1 MHTARRPFHGSRRR
15 RSGSPLF
22 AQLLTAAVESAA
34 TEVAIRFNPTGDPA
48 DQREITYQEL
58 DEGSSRLAREL
69 IERGIGP
76 GDVVAIG
83 LARSPESVLAIWAIA
98 KTGAAHVPIDPGL
111 PADRIDRLAAGS
123 GAALGLTTSRYRS
136 ALGRSLYWMELDD
149 PVQAERISRRPR
161 HPISYADRVRMLDAR
176 HPAYIAYTSGP
187 DGEPTG
193 VVVPHSGLAPVITA
207 ATDHYGITSDSRVA
221 HMCSPDTDVSIL
233 ELLLTFTSG
242 ATLVLVPAGA
252 PGGRQLTD
260 LLTREQVTHMLT
272 TPAAL
277 APVDPAGLTELQVV
291 TAIGGACGFEP
302 IGRWA
307 HERNFFTGYGRTEAG
322 GLATGPGTTAPGA
335 PITVGAALNGSG
347 LFVLDARLRPVPIGV
362 VGELYLSGPALAHGY
377 LDRRGLT
384 AQHFVAAPFG
394 AELGRPGA
402 RMYRTGDLVRRIV
415 TPRGEEIELVGGN
428 GSRVVGWGEVS
439 LPDGEVGPGVP
450 PERPPGFD
458 GGEVTPVGGS
468 EWGAPAAT
476 GAGPGPDPAHGAG
489 HGGPSEGRRA
499 AGPAGDTP
507 AAGREGRSGVPPA
520 RGRGAG
526 REAVPVGS
534 GGDSLPG
541 ALPERSP
548 GFGAVAS
555 AGEVEPAALPQRS
568 RGPGGGEAAASAGE
582 VGRAALPER
591 SRGFG
596 AGAVPAASAG
606 EGQRAVLPQRSR
618 GPGGGEAAAS
628 AGEVGRAVLPQRSRG
643 PGAGEAAASAGEVER
658 VALPERSR
666 GPAGRELPVRGHG
679 FDLGGLSRTS
689 PVFDSAG
696 VPSVPGSELG
706 RGGQQG
712 TGSEFG
718 GEVPPG
724 AGRVFDGGGF
734 PGTSPEF
741 ESGEV
746 PSVPGHEF
754 DQGGFPETPTEL
766 GGGRVPPVPGREFD
780 QGGFP
785 GTSARLGGGDVPPG
799 PARGFGPGALPR
811 NGSGSGRGEIPPRR
825 DGAPGRAALPQ
836 RSRGFSGEVAGSV
849 ADEAVRAARPEYG
862 RADRSAESP
871 ARRSEQGGPPEDRP
885 GFPEEAGPA
894 PVGQPG
900 DRAQYGHARGF
911 GGPASPPIPADG
923 IGAVPATPML
933 AEYLAGGVH
942 PGFAQTAVLALPE
955 GIDRAWTAAVLGAVV
970 ERHDML
976 RARLAAEDGQ
986 FRWEVPDSGPIG
998 AGWLL
1003 AEVEVPAGTRPAE
1016 VAAIAGSTM
1025 HTTVARLDPLG
1036 GRMLAATRLCRP
1048 GARDALLLAVHHYVI
1063 DSVSWQILLGDLAR
1077 AWAQVAGRR
1086 RPELP
1091 AVPTSF
1097 RRWAQAA
1104 IEPVAPRD
1112 SELAHWREVL
1122 ATPDPLLG
1130 VRAID
1135 STTDTHASVH
1145 RFLVEV
1151 PADTAEVVLTGVP
1164 ALYRTNSEAPLLAA
1178 LALAVRN
1185 WRSRRGVDCATTRVR
1200 LHGDGRVESGLP
1212 GSDLT
1217 RTVGWFDAAYPVALD
1232 LTEIDPRAALAAG
1245 PVTAALLR
1253 SVKEQLVAAPRPLG
1267 FGLLR
1272 RSAPAEFGGPVAQ
1285 IGFSWMGRFAAGA
1298 LPGND
1303 ETAWLPLGEL
1313 GGLETAFDPDMP
1325 AETAI
1330 DIEAVAAGDGRITAS
1345 FGYAVDIVDEP
1356 AVRELADEWLAAV
1369 NAIARH
1375 ITDPAAGGLTPSD
1388 LPLVRVGQ
1396 RELDTWRAEH
1406 PGLVDVLPLAPL
1418 GAGLFFRS
1426 HFTADGPDDY
1436 VMLFAVELGG
1446 VIDLDRLHRA
1456 AQGLVDRHPVLRT
1469 AFVTAADGSPV
1480 QLVRETVTVPWRVAD
1495 DVGDYEIPELLET
1508 ERLTRFALDTAPLLR
1523 VTMYRT
1529 VSGRT
1534 HLVLAAHQLLFDGR
1548 SAPILLADLL
1558 ALYARHGDPAALP
1571 RPPAYRDHLEWLA
1584 RQDTAAG
1591 RARWAEALRGARPT
1605 ELAPVLAAP
1614 TQPETGIGKVD
1625 LALGDTETAAMAA
1638 YAAAAGV
1645 TVETVVRALWALLLA
1660 GLTGRRDI
1668 VFGAVVSGRSGG
1680 PSGVDRMAGLFA
1692 NTVPMR
1698 VRFEPGWTV
1707 RDLLTRIEAEQD
1719 ALRDHHQL
1727 SAADTA
1733 PGAAGLFDTLLAYDP
1748 QPVGAAR
1755 LTGAAGGAD
1764 GLEVLELT
1772 TYAHTHYPVTLV
1784 AESAD
1789 RLLLRL
1795 RYRRELIAESAAE
1808 ALSVLLHALVGQL
1821 LAVPAELGTTPAADW
1836 WRPPGALV
1844 GRAELPA
1851 DRPRPA
1857 APSGRCG
1864 QVTREL
1870 SIDLLD
1876 SLNDI
1881 ATYQETTAFTVIQAT
1896 LAILL
1901 ARLSGH
1907 RDIAVGA
1914 FNTRHAG
1921 AGLSVLHTDLD
1932 PALRFDEL
1940 LGTARVAGGALF
1952 ETGGRGTE
1960 RLGQLIDTVRTAA
1973 GQPPFRVLLATTDAP
1988 ARLPDMLDLRVDLL
2002 DTGAEARLTFT
2013 YTSDLFDAPTLGDHA
2028 DRLLRILHAV
2038 AADPY
2043 RIVGDIDLL
2052 APGERDL
2059 VLREWNSGGVRVPA
2073 VTLADLIETQ
2083 ARLRPRSPAVRSGGT
2098 VLSFA
2103 ELLSRSYQVA
2113 RALIAAGAGPETL
2126 VAVAVPRTEELPVA
2140 LLGVLLSGAG
2150 YLPID
2155 TTYPRERLESVLAET
2170 PPAAVLTTAA
2180 ERAAVPAVP
2189 APVILLADTVHRSTE
2204 PVTDADRR
2212 APLRPDNLAYV
2223 LHTSGSTGPPRAVAV
2238 AHRNVVELFANTQ
2251 LLFEF
2256 DDTDVWTL
2264 FHPVAFDFSVWELW
2278 CALASGGSVVVVDG
2292 PTAHAPEELR
2302 ELLVRERV
2310 TVLNQTP
2317 SAFYRLAEADRLAH
2331 GTGALAL
2338 RYVVFG
2344 GEALDLRR
2352 LRSWYDRHG
2361 GPETDGPWLVNMYG
2375 LTETTVHAS
2384 FLALDE
2390 KLVDNPAGVI
2400 GRALPGLDAFVLDER
2415 LHPAPVGVPGEIYVS
2430 GRQLTRGYPGS
2441 PGRTA
2446 TRFVADPFGAPG
2458 SRMYRSGDIGRWAAF
2473 GGRADLEY
2481 AGRADA
2487 QVQLRGFRIELGE
2500 VEAALLRC
2508 PGVGRAVA
2516 LVRADEVAGDRLLGY
2531 AVPAAEEDA
2540 VLDPALL
2547 REQVAEFL
2555 PEYMVPEALVV
2566 VEELPLT
2573 PHGKLD
2579 RDALPVPAVAGRAP
2593 YTAPAGRVETVV
2605 AGVFAELLGVERVG
2619 AEDDFFVLGGNSLT
2633 ATRAVARINEAL
2645 SAELVVRELFEAPTV
2660 AALAARVVPGVLPQ
2674 VERPALARVD
2684 RPERIPLSPRQ
2695 LRLWPGDRLVPDSA
2709 AHNIPLAI
2717 GLDGALDTSALR
2729 YALSDVLERHE
2740 VLRTR
2745 YPGGPDGVP
2754 YQEILPVAQA
2764 LRGGLESETTEDA
2777 LGRIGELLAV
2787 GFDVTT
2793 QVPVRGLLL
2802 TTGPDRHVLALVVHR
2817 IAADPASIAPLA
2829 RDLMTAYL
2837 ARVGGESPRWSPL
2850 SIQYADYAIWQGA
2863 VLGESADENSVAA
2876 AQSAYWRDRL
2886 RGATGQAEL
2895 PLDRPRPAMPSLRGA
2910 GTGFTVSAEVH
2921 EGLDRLARDRG
2932 ATLFMVLHAA
2942 VSVLLHQ
2949 LTGAEDIAVGTPVAG
2964 RGERALD
2971 GLVGMLA
2978 NALALRTRVDTAR
2991 PFAELLDET
3000 RETGLSAFDRADLP
3014 FEQVVEV
3021 AAPERAAERN
3031 PLFSVVLAVGND
3043 EQVALE
3049 LPGLSVWSLDCRE
3062 LTAAVDLRVD
3072 IDPGRDADGAPAEL
3086 HAVLTYP
3093 TDLFDED
3100 TVRSF
3105 ARRLRRILTA
3115 VAADPLVTVGD
3126 IDCADAPE
3134 RPRALPPAEQS
3145 VPAATAG
3152 TALAQTLSA
3161 SVEDDPEGPAVVC
3174 GETVVSYREL
3184 DARSS
3189 RLARVLIARGYG
3201 PGTGLVSALERG
3213 VDAVVATWA
3222 VLKAGAT
3229 LVPGDAVEV
3238 AAAAD
3243 LVVAAGL
3250 AVGRAPAAPHLDW
3263 LLLDDPELAAEV
3275 AAESPRPV
3283 TYAHRARPLRG
3294 SDPVV
3299 VDGTGRQVSY
3309 DQLATAVTRMHTVT
3323 GLTYEART
3331 YRAGRGD
3338 SPSAVLETVA
3348 AGAAG
3353 ASVVLLPAAHP
3364 DPTPAGEWITH
3375 LWSDSAGLAVLD
3387 PGALADLTTLVLDD
3401 QDEPGPAWSGIGT
3414 VLDLPTLLS

>member
-1 MHTARRPFHGSRRR
+1 MHTARRPFLGSRRR

-34 TEVAIRFNPTGDPA
+34 TEVAIRYNPTGDPA
-48 DQREITYQEL
+48 HQREITYQEL

-76 GDVVAIG
+76 GDAVAIG
-83 LARSPESVLAIWAIA
+83 LARSPESVLAVWAIA
-98 KTGAAHVPIDPGL
+98 KAGAAHVPIDPSL
-111 PADRIDRLAAGS
+111 PGDRIDRMAAGS
-123 GAALGLTTSRYRS
+123 GAVLGLTTSRYRS

-149 PVQAERISRRPR
+149 PVQADRITRRAR

-176 HPAYIAYTSGP
+176 HPAYIAYTSAPG
-187 DGEPTG
+187 GEHTA
-193 VVVPHSGLAPVITA
+193 VVVPHSGLAPVVAA

-221 HMCSPDTDVSIL
+221 HLCSPDIDVAVL
-233 ELLLTFTSG
+233 ELLLTFSSG
-242 ATLVLVPAGA
+242 ATLVLVPAQT
-252 PGGRQLTD
+252 PGGRHLTD
-260 LLTREQVTHMLT
+260 LLAREQVTHVLT

-277 APVDPAGLTELQVV
+277 ASVDPAGLTGLHVV
-291 TAIGGACGFEP
+291 AAIGGACDFEP

-307 HERNFFTGYGRTEAG
+307 HERNFFTGYGRPEAG
-322 GLATGPGTTAPGA
+322 VLATGPGTTAPGA
-335 PITVGAALNGSG
+335 PITIGAALNGSG
-347 LFVLDARLRPVPIGV
+347 AFVLDARLRPVPTGV

-377 LDRRGLT
+377 LERRGLT
-384 AQHFVAAPFG
+384 AQHFVAAPFD

-415 TPRGEEIELVGGN
+415 TPRGEEIEYLGRSGSRADGRETGRGEVPQALNGGFGRGALPQRSRGFVGGTDSPN
-428 GSRVVGWGEVS
+428 PADRAEPEA
-439 LPDGEVGPGVP
+439 LPAGVREP
-450 PERPPGFD
+450 VP
-458 GGEVTPVGGS
+458 TPVHES
-468 EWGAPAAT
+468 
-476 GAGPGPDPAHGAG
+476 G
-489 HGGPSEGRRA
+489 HGGALGGRRA
-499 AGPAGDTP
+499 AGSAGASPAPGRAGERRAMPERERAIGREESVVGEFDRAVPPGSARGLGGGAVAGSADGVERVALPQRTRGPGGEVPP
-507 AAGREGRSGVPPA
+507 ASGREVGRAVLPGSSTGRESDDVPGNSGREFGRPGLSGPSRGREGDGAADEIA
-520 RGRGAG
+520 R
-526 REAVPVGS
+526 V
-534 GGDSLPG
+534 
-541 ALPERSP
+541 
-548 GFGAVAS
+548 
-555 AGEVEPAALPQRS
+555 ALPQRS
-568 RGPGGGEAAASAGE
+568 RGPGGEVPPAAGREIGGAVLPQPSHGLGGE
-582 VGRAALPER
+582 VSPTSGRAAGRGVPPE
-591 SRGFG
+591 SSHGLG
-596 AGAVPAASAG
+596 GGAVPAGSA
-606 EGQRAVLPQRSR
+606 EDFDRVVLPRRSR
-618 GPGGGEAAAS
+618 GLGGEARPGS
-628 AGEVGRAVLPQRSRG
+628 A
-643 PGAGEAAASAGEVER
+643 
-658 VALPERSR
+658 
-666 GPAGRELPVRGHG
+666 AGRE
-679 FDLGGLSRTS
+679 GG
-689 PVFDSAG
+689 A
-696 VPSVPGSELG
+696 
-706 RGGQQG
+706 
-712 TGSEFG
+712 
-718 GEVPPG
+718 VPPD
-724 AGRVFDGGGF
+724 R
-734 PGTSPEF
+734 
-741 ESGEV
+741 SGEFA
-746 PSVPGHEF
+746 PGVM
-754 DQGGFPETPTEL
+754 PRN
-766 GGGRVPPVPGREFD
+766 GRPGREE
-780 QGGFP
+780 
-785 GTSARLGGGDVPPG
+785 VPQH
-799 PARGFGPGALPR
+799 
-811 NGSGSGRGEIPPRR
+811 R
-825 DGAPGRAALPQ
+825 DAAPDRSALPQ
-836 RSRGFSGEVAGSV
+836 RSRGLAEEVAPP
-849 ADEAVRAARPEYG
+849 AATDTAVRDARREAGRTGGPGESPSSSARPF
-862 RADRSAESP
+862 DR
-871 ARRSEQGGPPEDRP
+871 GGPAQNWRNFREDAVSP
-885 GFPEEAGPA
+885 NSA
-894 PVGQPG
+894 GQPERR
-900 DRAQYGHARGF
+900 DRRGYSRGF
-911 GGPASPPIPADG
+911 GRPETPPIPADG
-923 IGAVPATPML
+923 IGAVPPTPIL
-933 AEYLAGGVH
+933 AEYSAEGVYS
-942 PGFAQTAVLALPE
+942 GFAQTAVLALPE

-976 RARLAAEDGQ
+976 RARLVAADGQ
-986 FRWEVPDSGPIG
+986 YRWEVPDSGPVG
-998 AGWLL
+998 ESWLL
-1003 AEVEVPAGTRPAE
+1003 AEVEVPAGTRPDE
-1016 VAAIAGSTM
+1016 VGAIAGAVM
-1025 HTTVARLDPLG
+1025 ETTVRRLDPLG
-1036 GRMLAATRLCRP
+1036 GRMVAATRLCRP
-1048 GARDALLLAVHHYVI
+1048 GARDALLLAVHHYVV
-1063 DSVSWQILLGDLAR
+1063 DTVSWQILLADLAR
-1077 AWAQVAGRR
+1077 AWAQVAGRL

-1091 AVPTSF
+1091 PVITSF
-1097 RRWAQAA
+1097 RRWARAA
-1104 IEPVAPRD
+1104 TDSVAPPDRD
-1112 SELAHWREVL
+1112 TALAAWRKVL

-1130 VRAID
+1130 TRALD
-1135 STTDTHASVH
+1135 PTVDTHASVR
-1145 RFLVEV
+1145 RFAVEV
-1151 PADTAEVVLTGVP
+1151 PADGAEVVLTEVP
-1164 ALYRTNSEAPLLAA
+1164 ALYRTNSEGPLLAA

-1200 LHGDGRVESGLP
+1200 LHGDGRAEPLLP
-1212 GSDLT
+1212 EADLT
-1217 RTVGWFDAAYPVALD
+1217 RTVGWFDTAYPVALD
-1232 LTEIDPRAALAAG
+1232 LGDIDPRAALAAG

-1253 SVKEQLVAAPRPLG
+1253 SVKEQLVALPRPLG

-1272 RSAPAEFGGPVAQ
+1272 RSAPGEFDGPVAQ
-1285 IGFSWMGRFAAGA
+1285 IGFACAGRFVV
-1298 LPGND
+1298 PGDD
-1303 ETAWLPLGEL
+1303 ETAWRPLGEL
-1313 GGLETAFDPDMP
+1313 GGFATAFDRDMP
-1325 AETAI
+1325 VETVI
-1330 DIEAVAAGDGRITAS
+1330 DIEAVVGGDGRITAS
-1345 FGYAVDIVDEP
+1345 FAYAADIVDEP

-1375 ITDPAAGGLTPSD
+1375 IADPAAGGLTPSD

-1396 RELDTWRAEH
+1396 WELDTWRAEH
-1406 PGLVDVLPLAPL
+1406 PGLTDVLPLAPL

-1426 HFTADGPDDY
+1426 QFTVGGPDDY

-1456 AQGLVDRHPVLRT
+1456 AQGLADRHPVLRT
-1469 AFVTAADGSPV
+1469 AFVTAADGAPV
-1480 QLVRETVTVPWRVAD
+1480 QLVAETVTVPWSVVD

-1523 VTMYRT
+1523 VTVFRT

-1558 ALYARHGDPAALP
+1558 TLYAHHGDPAALP
-1571 RPPAYRDHLEWLA
+1571 QPPAYRDYLWWLA

-1591 RARWAEALRGARPT
+1591 RARWAEVLRGARPT
-1605 ELAPVLAAP
+1605 ELAPVLAPP
-1614 TQPETGIGKVD
+1614 TRPETGIGQVD
-1625 LALGDTETAAMAA
+1625 LALGDIETAAMAA

-1645 TVETVVRALWALLLA
+1645 TVETVMQALWALLLA
-1660 GLTGRRDI
+1660 GLTGRRDV
-1668 VFGAVVSGRSGG
+1668 VFGVVVAGRPAGL
-1680 PSGVDRMAGLFA
+1680 SGVDEMAGLFA
-1692 NTVPMR
+1692 NTIPMR

-1707 RDLLTRIEAEQD
+1707 RDLLARIRSEQH
-1719 ALRDHHQL
+1719 ALRDHHYL

-1748 QPVGAAR
+1748 HPVGAAR
-1755 LTGAAGGAD
+1755 LTTAGGVD

-1772 TYAHTHYPVTLV
+1772 SRAFTHYPVTLV

-1795 RYRRELIAESAAE
+1795 WYRRELIDESAAG
-1808 ALSVLLHALVGQL
+1808 ALSILLHALVGQL
-1821 LAVPAELGTTPAADW
+1821 LAVPAELGPTPAADW
-1836 WRPPGALV
+1836 WRAPGTLV

-1857 APSGRCG
+1857 APSGRCD

-1881 ATYQETTAFTVIQAT
+1881 ATHQETTAFTVIQAA

-1914 FNTRHAG
+1914 FSTQHAA

-1940 LGTARVAGGALF
+1940 LDTARIAGGALF

-2038 AADPY
+2038 AADPH

-2059 VLREWNSGGVRVPA
+2059 VLREWNSGGVPVPA
-2073 VTLADLIETQ
+2073 VTLVDLIEAQ

-2113 RALIAAGAGPETL
+2113 RALIAAGAAPETL

-2140 LLGVLLSGAG
+2140 LLGVLLSGAA

-2155 TTYPRERLESVLAET
+2155 TAFPPQRLESVLAGSH
-2170 PPAAVLTTAA
+2170 PVAVLTTAA
-2180 ERAAVPAVP
+2180 EHDAIPAVD
-2189 APVILLADTVHRSTE
+2189 APVILLADTGNRSTE
-2204 PVTDADRR
+2204 PVTDAERR

-2223 LHTSGSTGPPRAVAV
+2223 VHTSGSTGVPRAVAV

-2256 DDTDVWTL
+2256 DDADVWTL
-2264 FHPVAFDFSVWELW
+2264 FHSTAFDFSVWELW
-2278 CALASGGSVVVVDG
+2278 CALASGGSVVVVDR
-2292 PTAHAPEELR
+2292 PEARSPEQFR
-2302 ELLVRERV
+2302 ELLIRERV

-2317 SAFYRLAEADRLAH
+2317 SEFYRLAEADRLAH
-2331 GTGALAL
+2331 GDRTGELAL

-2344 GEALDLRR
+2344 GEALDPRR
-2352 LRSWYDRHG
+2352 LRSWYERHG
-2361 GPETDGPWLVNMYG
+2361 GPETGGPWLVNMYG

-2430 GRQLTRGYPGS
+2430 GRQLTRGYPDG
-2441 PGRTA
+2441 PGVTA

-2481 AGRADA
+2481 AGRGDA
-2487 QVQLRGFRIELGE
+2487 QAQLRRFRIELGE
-2500 VEAALLRC
+2500 VESALLRC

-2531 AVPAAEEDA
+2531 AVPAAEQEV

-2555 PEYMVPEALVV
+2555 PQYMIPEAVVV

-2605 AGVFAELLGVERVG
+2605 AGVFADLLGVERVG

-2645 SAELVVRELFEAPTV
+2645 SAELEVRALFEAPTV
-2660 AALAARVVPGVLPQ
+2660 AALATRVVPGVIPQ

-2695 LRLWPGDRLVPDSA
+2695 YRLWPGDRLVPDSA
-2709 AHNIPLAI
+2709 INNIPFAI

-2745 YPGGPDGVP
+2745 YPGGPDGLP

-2777 LGRIGELLAV
+2777 LARIGELLAA

-2802 TTGPDRHVLALVVHR
+2802 TTGPDRHVLVLVVHR
-2817 IAADPASIAPLA
+2817 IAADPASLAPLA

-2850 SIQYADYAIWQGA
+2850 SVQYSDYAIWQGA
-2863 VLGESADENSVAA
+2863 VLGADTDDNSVAA
-2876 AQSAYWRDRL
+2876 TQSAYWRDRL
-2886 RGATGQAEL
+2886 RGVTAAPEL
-2895 PLDRPRPAMPSLRGA
+2895 PLDRPRPVMPSMRGR
-2910 GTGFTVSAEVH
+2910 GTGFAVPADVH

-2949 LTGAEDIAVGTPVAG
+2949 LTGAEDIVVGTPVVG

-2971 GLVGMLA
+2971 DLVGMFA
-2978 NALALRTRVDTAR
+2978 NTLALRTRVDATR

-3000 RETGLSAFDRADLP
+3000 RETGLAAFDHADIP

-3021 AAPERAAERN
+3021 AAPEQATARN
-3031 PLFSVVLAVGND
+3031 PLCSVLLTVGK
-3043 EQVALE
+3043 EERIALK
-3049 LPGLSVWSLDCRE
+3049 LPGLSVWSPDCRE
-3062 LTAAVDLRVD
+3062 LTAVFDLRID
-3072 IDPGRDADGAPAEL
+3072 IDPGHDADGAPGDL
-3086 HAVLTYP
+3086 HAVLTCP
-3093 TDLFDED
+3093 TDLFDEE

-3105 ARRLRRILTA
+3105 GRRLRRTLTA
-3115 VAADPLVTVGD
+3115 VAAEPLMPVGE
-3126 IDCADAPE
+3126 IDHSDAPE
-3134 RPRALPPAEQS
+3134 RPPTLAPAEQP

-3174 GETVVSYREL
+3174 GEATVSYREL

-3201 PGTGLVSALERG
+3201 PGTGVVSALERG

-3229 LVPGDAVEV
+3229 LVPTDALEV

-3243 LVVAAGL
+3243 LTVAAGL
-3250 AVGRAPAAPHLDW
+3250 SVGRAPAAPHLEW
-3263 LLLDDPELAAEV
+3263 LLLDDPALAAEI

-3283 TYAHRARPLRG
+3283 TYAHRAQPLRG
-3294 SDPVV
+3294 SDLVV
-3299 VDGTGRQVSY
+3299 VDGSGRQVSY
-3309 DQLATAVTRMHTVT
+3309 DQLATAVTRVHTVT
-3323 GLTYEART
+3323 GLTYESRT

-3338 SPSAVLETVA
+3338 GPAAVLETVA
-3348 AGAAG
+3348 TGAAG
-3353 ASVVLLPAAHP
+3353 ASVVLLPGEPP
-3364 DPTPAGEWITH
+3364 DATPAGEWITH
-3375 LWSDSAGLAVLD
+3375 LWSDSAGLTVLD
-3387 PGALADLTTLVLDD
+3387 PGALEDLTTLVLDEP
-3401 QDEPGPAWSGIGT
+3401 DEPGAAWSGVGT
-3414 VLDLPTLLS
+3414 VLDLPTLLG